1 MMKRTGI
8 QCGAL
13 VLAAV
18 LGAGC
23 APRIYVSSSETV
35 NPRLQ
40 RLSAHDLATIFNR
53 QARAGEHMTISA
65 TLWDLSWIVAFQE
78 GRATRKALSVAE
90 AKQNIAAWRVRFLQG
105 QTAFRVR
112 VEILHVPAVTEGS
125 DPVTRLRAWSWKLR
139 FSDGKTLAYR
149 KVHVEVSRRWADGKG
164 AYSFRLDGTV
174 HFGRRLDPRRDRWV
188 ELVAYPPGDRPA
200 VALRWYLRR

>member
-1 MMKRTGI
+1 MNRTV
-8 QCGAL
+8 CRSAAM
-13 VLAAV
+13 VLAMV
-18 LGAGC
+18 VGAGC
-23 APRIYVSSSETV
+23 APRIYVSSAETV
-35 NPRLQ
+35 NPRLV
-40 RLSAHDLATIFNR
+40 RRSARDLARVFNR
-53 QARAGEHMTISA
+53 QASAGEHMTISA

-78 GRATRKALSVAE
+78 GRATRKALSVAD
-90 AKQNIAAWRVRFLQG
+90 AKQNIEAWRERFLRG

-125 DPVTRLRAWSWKLR
+125 DPVIRLRAWSWKLR
-139 FSDGKTLAYR
+139 FSDGRVLPYQ

-174 HFGRRLDPRRDRWV
+174 HFGRRLDSRRDRWI
-188 ELVAYPPGDRPA
+188 ELVAYPPGDRPS